1 MSLLG
6 ELKKTIDEARAE
18 YEAAVPGSFKTVLQS
33 KGATGS
39 GLLVKGENM
48 KWMKHMADAGYCG
61 KINLVYI
68 DPPFFSKANYD
79 AIVKLSSEKARGAP
93 PIKLYAYHDTWENG
107 MEDYLKM
114 LCTRFFMIRDLLADD
129 GCLWIHL
136 DWHAAHY
143 AKVMLD
149 EIFGERNFVNEV
161 IWNYK
166 SGGTS
171 KRHFARKH
179 DTLLFYSKT
188 GKYFYKPQAEKS
200 YNRGF
205 KPYRFKGVKEYKDEL
220 GWYTMVNMKDVW
232 QVDMVGRTSAE
243 RTGYATQKP
252 EALLERII
260 EGCSREG
267 DICADFF
274 GGSGTLANVASRMN
288 RKWISC
294 DLGSLAFAGAGK
306 RLIMSGADF
315 KALEQTDDIT
325 GRAKCSATASVTAV
339 PVELSSKKMLSV
351 KLESYSMDV
360 KGVPFDAESEKVV
373 KKVAK
378 TDPLSLIDYWSVDF
392 NYDGDAHK
400 PEMIFFSGRE
410 GEYQCEKI
418 VDEFGRLSIHAVDVF
433 GSSAFVVYE
442 GKTT

>member
-1 MSLLG
+1 MSVLEG
-6 ELKKTIDEARAE
+6 LKKVVDEARAE
-18 YEAAVPGSFKTVLQS
+18 YNNAGSGSFKTVVQS
-33 KGATGS
+33 KGATGN

-61 KINLVYI
+61 KINLIYI

-79 AIVKLSSEKARGAP
+79 AIVKLSSSKAKGAP

-107 MEDYLKM
+107 MEDYLRM
-114 LCTRFFMIRDLLADD
+114 LCARFFMMRDLLADD
-129 GCLWIHL
+129 GCLWVHL

-143 AKVMLD
+143 VKVLLD
-149 EIFGERNFVNEV
+149 EVFGEKNFVNEV

-171 KRHFARKH
+171 KKHFAKKH

-188 GKYFYKPQAEKS
+188 GKYYFKPQAEKS

-205 KPYRFKGVKEYKDEL
+205 KPYRFKGVREYKDDM

-232 QVDMVGRTSAE
+232 QIDMVGRTSAE

-252 EALLERII
+252 EALIERII
-260 EGCSREG
+260 ESCSREG

-274 GGSGTLANVASRMN
+274 GGSGTLANAAHRMG

-294 DLGSLAFAGAGK
+294 DSGNLAFTGAGK

-315 KALEQTDDIT
+315 KALEQSDDIT
-325 GRAKCSATASVTAV
+325 CRVKCAATADVSVS
-339 PVELSSKKMLSV
+339 PIELSGKKMLNV
-351 KLESYSMDV
+351 RLASYSLDV
-360 KGVPFDAESEKVV
+360 KRVPLDAESEKTV

-378 TDPLSLIDYWSVDF
+378 SDPLSLIDYWSVDF
-392 NYDGDAHK
+392 DFDGDAHK
-400 PEMIFFSGRE
+400 PDMIFFSGKE
-410 GEYQCEKI
+410 GEYTCEKI
-418 VDEFGRLSIHAVDVF
+418 GDEFGRLSIHAVDVF
-433 GSSAFVVYE
+433 GNSTFVLKDMVQ
-442 GKTT
+442 